1 MLYVESI
8 SVDVSGSPAAAWV
21 WQYGSTFEDSVNS
34 NDATPS
40 FRTTSSDAEVS
51 AELMD
56 FEPVAPADIGEYSL
70 EEESYMI
77 TDAPD
82 EPDDLFDTTDEED
95 IEVPETLM
103 PELWDELLEEATIP
117 ASFFWIMVA
126 FCTAMAGGLMAY
138 GGVTKLRGETVSFAS
153 ADSFALFIQALVSG
167 LILVIWI
174 VATGGTVVPAWIMA
188 PYVVIELAAILLV
201 RRGVA

>member
-1 MLYVESI
+1 MKRIMFMMLSLLTI
-8 SVDVSGSPAAAWV
+8 FSLLLSGCG
-21 WQYGSTFEDSVNS
+21 QIEDYI
-34 NDATPS
+34 P
-40 FRTTSSDAEVS
+40 
-51 AELMD
+51 
-56 FEPVAPADIGEYSL
+56 
-70 EEESYMI
+70 
-77 TDAPD
+77 
-82 EPDDLFDTTDEED
+82 ED
-95 IEVPETLM
+95 IEVPDTLM